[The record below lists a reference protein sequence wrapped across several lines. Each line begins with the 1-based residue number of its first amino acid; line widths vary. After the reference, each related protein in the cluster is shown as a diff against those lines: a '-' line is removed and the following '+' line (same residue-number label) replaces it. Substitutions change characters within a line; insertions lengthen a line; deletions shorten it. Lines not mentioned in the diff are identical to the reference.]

1 MTRKILLVDDDERIL
16 MLLREVIR
24 GNGYETVE
32 ATGGGAAVSIINSVR
47 PRLVLMDLHMPD
59 MDGFAVIKKIREDR
73 ANLGMKV
80 VAVTAC
86 ALSGDRE
93 KCLAA
98 GFDDYIP
105 KPFSIKGVVDKVRE
119 LMGE

>member
-1 MTRKILLVDDDERIL
+1 MSRKILLVDDDVRIL
-16 MLLREVIR
+16 MLLREALR
-24 GNGYETVE
+24 LNGFDTVE
-32 ATGGGAAVSIINSVR
+32 ATGGRAAISIINSVR
-47 PRLVLMDLHMPD
+47 PRLVLMDIHMPD

-80 VAVTAC
+80 IAVTAC

-93 KCLAA
+93 KCIAA

-105 KPFSIKGVVDKVRE
+105 KPFVLKDLVEKVRE
-119 LMGE
+119 LTGE